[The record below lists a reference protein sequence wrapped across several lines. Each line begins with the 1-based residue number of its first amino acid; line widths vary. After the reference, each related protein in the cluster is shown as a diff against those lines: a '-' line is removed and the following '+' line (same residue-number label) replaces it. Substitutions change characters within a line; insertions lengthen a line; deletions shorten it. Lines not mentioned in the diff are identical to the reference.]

1 VRQISYV
8 PKGLLSLALHAH
20 LPFVRHPE
28 HDEFLEEDWL
38 YEAITEVYLP
48 LLGALTR
55 LRDAGARPRLSMSIS
70 PTLCEMLSDPLLRF
84 RYARHLDNLRSLAR
98 KEAERTA
105 TQAPHFRPAAR
116 QYDERLR
123 EAARLWDE
131 VYSRDLVRAFADL
144 QTAGV
149 VEINTCAATHGF
161 LPLVSTT
168 EARRAQIQVAVANYR
183 KHFGRRPRGI
193 WLPECAY
200 AEGVET
206 LLAEV
211 GLEYFFAD
219 AHALLYG
226 EPRPRFGV
234 HAPARLPNGV
244 AVFARDVETGEQV
257 WSARG
262 GYPGDPFYREFYR
275 DIGWDAPLD
284 HVRPHLHADG
294 RRRALGLKYHRVT
307 GRDVPLSD
315 KRHYEPHVAA
325 ERAREHARH
334 FVASRVEQV
343 ARLREAFGNSLTPLV
358 VSPYDA
364 ELFGHWWY
372 EGVDFLEHVFRHLD
386 ARRAEIAPASPGDYL
401 DSAPQLQTVR
411 LSQSS
416 WGEGGY
422 NKVWLSEQNAW
433 LYPRQHACEARMTA
447 LADRFAPVAAR
458 DSQDDELTVR
468 ALKQAARELL
478 LAQSSDWA
486 FQIYQGT
493 TATYAASRFNAHVE
507 RFHRLA
513 ASIERGAVERDFLE
527 ETEGRDN
534 LFPEINF
541 RVFCSRLG

>member
-1 VRQISYV
+1 M
-8 PKGLLSLALHAH
+8 PKGLLSLILHAH

-28 HDEFLEEDWL
+28 HEEFLEEDWL
-38 YEAITEVYLP
+38 YEAVTEVYLP

-55 LRDAGARPRLSMSIS
+55 LRDSGARPRLAMSLS

-84 RYARHLDNLRSLAR
+84 RYARHLDNLRALAR
-98 KEAERTA
+98 KEVERTA
-105 TQAPHFRPAAR
+105 TEAPQFHPAAR
-116 QYDERLR
+116 QYDERLND
-123 EAARLWDE
+123 AARLWDE
-131 VYSRDLVRAFADL
+131 VYARDLVRAFADL
-144 QTAGV
+144 QNSGV
-149 VEINTCAATHGF
+149 VEINTCAATHGY
-161 LPLVSTT
+161 LPFVSTN

-200 AEGVET
+200 AEGIEQ

-219 AHALLYG
+219 AHAVLYG
-226 EPRPRFGV
+226 EPRPRYGV
-234 HAPARLPNGV
+234 HAPVRLPNGV

-257 WSARG
+257 WSAHG

-275 DIGWDAPLD
+275 DIGFDAPLD
-284 HVRPHLHADG
+284 YLLPHLHADG
-294 RRRALGLKYHRVT
+294 RRRPLGLKYHRVT
-307 GRDVPLSD
+307 GGDVPLSN
-315 KRHYEPHVAA
+315 KEPYDPHAAA
-325 ERAREHARH
+325 ERTSEHARH

-343 ARLREAFGNSLTPLV
+343 ARLREAFGGGVTPLV

-372 EGVDFLEHVFRHLD
+372 EGVDFLEKAFRQLD
-386 ARRAEIAPASPGDYL
+386 ARRDEIAPVSPGDYL
-401 DSAPQLQTVR
+401 DAAPQLQTLR

-422 NKVWLSEQNAW
+422 NKVWLCESNAW
-433 LYPRQHACEARMTA
+433 LYPRQHAAEARMTA
-447 LADRFAPVAAR
+447 LADRFAPLAAR
-458 DSQDDELTVR
+458 NAPNDDLIIR

-493 TATYAASRFNAHVE
+493 TADYAAARFNAHVE
-507 RFHRLA
+507 RFNRLA
-513 ASIERGAVERDFLE
+513 ASAERGAVDRDFLE

-534 LFPEINF
+534 IFQEIDF
-541 RVFCSRLG
+541 RVFCSRLS

>member
-1 VRQISYV
+1 MSFV
-8 PKGLLSLALHAH
+8 PKGLLSLVLHAH

-55 LRDAGARPRLSMSIS
+55 LRDAGARPRLSMSLS

-84 RYARHLDNLRSLAR
+84 RYARHLDNLRALAR
-98 KEAERTA
+98 KETERTA
-105 TQAPHFRPAAR
+105 DQAPQFHPAAR

-144 QTAGV
+144 QNSGV
-149 VEINTCAATHGF
+149 VEINTCAATHGY

-183 KHFGRRPRGI
+183 KHFGKKPRGI

-200 AEGVET
+200 VEGVEQ

-219 AHALLYG
+219 AHAALYG

-234 HAPARLPNGV
+234 HAPVRLPNGV

-257 WSARG
+257 WSAHG
-262 GYPGDPFYREFYR
+262 GYPGDPLYREFYR
-275 DIGWDAPLD
+275 DIGWDAPFD
-284 HVRPHLHADG
+284 YIRPHLHADG
-294 RRRALGLKYHRVT
+294 RRRPLGLKYHRVT

-315 KRHYEPHVAA
+315 KQPYDPRRAA
-325 ERAREHARH
+325 ERAAEHARH
-334 FVASRVEQV
+334 FVASRAEQV
-343 ARLREAFGNSLTPLV
+343 ARLDRLFGGALLPLV

-372 EGVDFLEHVFRHLD
+372 EGVDFLENFFRQLD
-386 ARRAEIAPASPGDYL
+386 ARRTEIAPVSPGDYL

-422 NKVWLSEQNAW
+422 NKVWLSESNAW
-433 LYPRQHACEARMTA
+433 LYPRQHECEARMTE
-447 LADRFAPVAAR
+447 LADRFAPLAAR
-458 DSQDDELTVR
+458 NAPDVELALR
-468 ALKQAARELL
+468 ALKQAAREVL

-493 TATYAASRFNAHVE
+493 TAEYAASRFNTHVW
-507 RFHRLA
+507 RFERLA
-513 ASIERGAVERDFLE
+513 AAVERNAVDREFLE
-527 ETEGRDN
+527 EAEGRDN
-534 LFPEINF
+534 LFPEIDF